1 MKNRNQE
8 LKNPHPNREYECRYK
23 HEKLVGFKVD
33 QNKKPKPYFV
43 IAIQDTVM
51 CVAVKYS

>member
-23 HEKLVGFKVD
+23 HEKLVGFKID